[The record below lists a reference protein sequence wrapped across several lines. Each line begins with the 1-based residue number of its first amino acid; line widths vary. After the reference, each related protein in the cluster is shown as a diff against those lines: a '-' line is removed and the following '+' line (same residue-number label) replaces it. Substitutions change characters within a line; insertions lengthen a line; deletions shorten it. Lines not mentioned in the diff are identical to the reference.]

1 MIDKYCRQIYRH
13 RKIKMEGE
21 LWGLHGK
28 ETGDDSGGEDR
39 RDQLNFK
46 HVSTALHLINS
57 VRHSSGA

>member
-1 MIDKYCRQIYRH
+1 
-13 RKIKMEGE
+13 MEGE

-57 VRHSSGA
+57 VRHSSGAWHFGDYSNPNTHM